1 MNKIFNSFLLIFI
14 STNLTLAK
22 ESSYELGAI
31 SVVGSVEKGSQS
43 VDYFSPKSISV
54 ISSKQIQEE
63 GAKQLDEITRYES
76 GFISQIYGA
85 DLDTTDWIKLRG
97 FDASLVLDGTA
108 IYKGGYFGWSPDLY
122 GLEKIEIIKG
132 ADSLN
137 YGSSQSGGVINLV
150 SKRPQ
155 KTPIAEIGAKIGNLS
170 QNGLF
175 FDVGDK
181 TFNTNSNFR
190 IVGNYFRQNGQL
202 DGTWQEHY
210 YFAPSLAIDINDDT
224 FLTLLTSFQ
233 YDQGIPTTGFFPIYG
248 TIIDTPQGTIKPS
261 TNLGSPLSDYLKR
274 KQYSLGYEFIHYFND
289 KLSFMQN
296 YRYNMENKSQFAV
309 SFSAL
314 DLNNPDMAKRSSI
327 ILDGIARSHTLDN
340 RLVLKNSYKELENTL
355 TGGIDY
361 QYIYVNGKYGFGSA
375 SDINIFNP
383 IHIPQIKSK
392 VPTYLV
398 KQSQLGLYVQDRAKL
413 YDKWVLDLGMRFDKA
428 KNNAKSFGSKSNY
441 NVNHAT
447 FQTGLMY
454 IFEDLG
460 LMPFI
465 SYSEAFRPIAGSDGQ
480 GKDYKPYESR
490 QYEAGFKYLPY
501 FIDDGELIFSY
512 FDIQEKNALVNA
524 NPSASIPVSIQAGKQ
539 DAKGIELSSNIA
551 LSESINYALAYT
563 HYFQTHTSLNAL
575 KIIRTPMMPKDVFA
589 TKISH
594 TLKINHKQNFKSS
607 FGIRYIGSSTDEA
620 GNVGIKVPS
629 YTLYDLAFGYNYNK
643 WNTQLNINNIFNKKY
658 VSGCYYSCYY
668 GEGIKGI
675 LSISYKY

>member
-1 MNKIFNSFLLIFI
+1 MNKVFNSFLLISI
-14 STNLTLAK
+14 SASLALAK
-22 ESSYELGAI
+22 ESSYELGAV
-31 SVVGSVEKGSQS
+31 SVVGSIEKGNQS
-43 VDYFSPKSISV
+43 VDYLSPKSVSV
-54 ISSKQIQEE
+54 ISAKQIQEE
-63 GAKQLDEITRYES
+63 GAQQLDEITRYES
-76 GFISQIYGA
+76 GFVSQIYGA
-85 DLDTTDWIKLRG
+85 DLDTTDWLKLRG

-122 GLEKIEIIKG
+122 GLEKIEVIKG
-132 ADSLN
+132 ADSLS

-175 FDVGDK
+175 FDIGDK
-181 TFNTNSNFR
+181 AFNTNSNFR

-210 YFAPSLAIDINDDT
+210 YFAPSLAINIDDDT
-224 FLTLLTSFQ
+224 FLTLLSSFQ
-233 YDQGIPTTGFFPIYG
+233 YDQGVPTTGFFPVYG

-289 KLSFMQN
+289 ELTFMQN
-296 YRYNMENKSQFAV
+296 YRYNMEDKSQFAV

-314 DLNNPDMAKRSSI
+314 QNNSTTATRSSI

-340 RLVLKNSYKELENTL
+340 RLVLKHNYKELENTL
-355 TGGIDY
+355 TSGIDY
-361 QYIYVNGKYGFGSA
+361 QYIYVNGKYGYGSA
-375 SDINIFNP
+375 SNVNIFDP
-383 IHIPQIKSK
+383 DHTPQIKSK

-413 YDKWVLDLGMRFDKA
+413 YDKWILDLGMRFDKA
-428 KNNAKSFGSKSNY
+428 KSNAKSFGNKSDY
-441 NVNHAT
+441 NVNHTT

-454 IFEDLG
+454 VFEDLG
-460 LMPFI
+460 LMPFV
-465 SYSEAFRPIAGSDGQ
+465 SYSGAFRPIAGNDGE
-480 GKDYKPYESR
+480 GKGYKPYESR

-501 FIDDGELIFSY
+501 FIDGELNLSY

-524 NPSASIPVSIQAGKQ
+524 VPSAHTPVSIQAGKQ
-539 DAKGIELSSNIA
+539 NAKGLELSSNIA
-551 LSESINYALAYT
+551 LSESINYTLAYA
-563 HYFQTHTSLNAL
+563 HYFQTHTSLDAL
-575 KIIRTPMMPKDVFA
+575 KTIRTPMMPKDIFA

-594 TLKINHKQNFKSS
+594 TFKIDHKQNFKSS
-607 FGIRYIGSSTDEA
+607 FGIRYVGSSTDEA
-620 GNVGIKVPS
+620 GNPNIKVPS
-629 YTLYDLAFGYNYNK
+629 YTLYDLVFSYNYDK
-643 WNTQLNINNIFNKKY
+643 WNAQLNIDNIFNKKY

>member
-1 MNKIFNSFLLIFI
+1 MNKVFNSFLLISI
-14 STNLTLAK
+14 SASLALAK
-22 ESSYELGAI
+22 ESSYELGAV
-31 SVVGSVEKGSQS
+31 SVVGSIEKGNQS
-43 VDYFSPKSISV
+43 VDYLSPKSVSV
-54 ISSKQIQEE
+54 ISAKQIQEE
-63 GAKQLDEITRYES
+63 GAQQLDEITRYES
-76 GFISQIYGA
+76 GFVSQIYGA
-85 DLDTTDWIKLRG
+85 DLDTTDWLKLRG

-122 GLEKIEIIKG
+122 GLEKIEVIKG
-132 ADSLN
+132 ADSLS

-175 FDVGDK
+175 FDIGDK
-181 TFNTNSNFR
+181 AFNTNSNFR

-210 YFAPSLAIDINDDT
+210 YFAPSLAINIDDDT
-224 FLTLLTSFQ
+224 FLTLLSSFQ
-233 YDQGIPTTGFFPIYG
+233 YDQGVPTTGFFPVYG

-289 KLSFMQN
+289 ELTFMQN
-296 YRYNMENKSQFAV
+296 YRYNMEDKSQFAV

-314 DLNNPDMAKRSSI
+314 QNNSSTATRSSI

-340 RLVLKNSYKELENTL
+340 RLVLKHNYKELENTL
-355 TGGIDY
+355 TSGIDY
-361 QYIYVNGKYGFGSA
+361 QYIYVNGKYGYGSA
-375 SDINIFNP
+375 SNVNIFDP
-383 IHIPQIKSK
+383 DHTPQIKSK

-413 YDKWVLDLGMRFDKA
+413 YDKWILDLGMRFDKA
-428 KNNAKSFGSKSNY
+428 KSNAKSFRNQSDY
-441 NVNHAT
+441 NVNHTT

-460 LMPFI
+460 LMPFV
-465 SYSEAFRPIAGSDGQ
+465 SYSGAFRPIAGSDGE
-480 GKDYKPYESR
+480 GKGYKPYESR

-501 FIDDGELIFSY
+501 FIDGELNLSY

-524 NPSASIPVSIQAGKQ
+524 DPSMPIPVSIQAGKQ
-539 DAKGIELSSNIA
+539 NAKGLELSSNIA
-551 LSESINYALAYT
+551 LSESINYTLAYA
-563 HYFQTHTSLNAL
+563 HYFQTHTSLDAL
-575 KIIRTPMMPKDVFA
+575 KTIRTPMMPKDIFA

-594 TLKINHKQNFKSS
+594 TFKIDHKQNFKSS
-607 FGIRYIGSSTDEA
+607 FGIRYVGSSTDET
-620 GNVGIKVPS
+620 GNPNIKVPS
-629 YTLYDLAFGYNYNK
+629 YTLYDLAFSYNYDK
-643 WNTQLNINNIFNKKY
+643 WNAQLNIDNIFNKKY

>member
-1 MNKIFNSFLLIFI
+1 MNKVFNSFLLISI
-14 STNLTLAK
+14 SASLALAK
-22 ESSYELGAI
+22 ESSYELGAV
-31 SVVGSVEKGSQS
+31 SVVGSIEKGNQS
-43 VDYFSPKSISV
+43 VDYLSPKSVSV
-54 ISSKQIQEE
+54 ISAKQIQEE
-63 GAKQLDEITRYES
+63 GAQQLDEITRYES
-76 GFISQIYGA
+76 GFVSQIYGA
-85 DLDTTDWIKLRG
+85 DLDTTDWLKLRG

-122 GLEKIEIIKG
+122 GLEKIEVIKG
-132 ADSLN
+132 ADSLS

-155 KTPIAEIGAKIGNLS
+155 KNPIAEIGSKIGNLS

-175 FDVGDK
+175 FDIGDK
-181 TFNTNSNFR
+181 AFNTNSNFR

-210 YFAPSLAIDINDDT
+210 YFAPSLAINIDDDT
-224 FLTLLTSFQ
+224 FLTLLSSFQ
-233 YDQGIPTTGFFPIYG
+233 YDQGVPTTGFFPVYG

-289 KLSFMQN
+289 ELTFMQN
-296 YRYNMENKSQFAV
+296 YRYNMEDKSQFAV

-314 DLNNPDMAKRSSI
+314 DSKDPTTATRSSI

-340 RLVLKNSYKELENTL
+340 RLVLKHNYKELENTL
-355 TGGIDY
+355 TSGIDY
-361 QYIYVNGKYGFGSA
+361 QYIYVNGKYGYGSA
-375 SDINIFNP
+375 SNVNIFVP
-383 IHIPQIKSK
+383 DHTPQIKSK

-413 YDKWVLDLGMRFDKA
+413 DKWILDLGMRFDKA
-428 KNNAKSFGSKSNY
+428 KSNAKSFGNKSDY
-441 NVNHAT
+441 NVNHTT

-460 LMPFI
+460 LMPFV
-465 SYSEAFRPIAGSDGQ
+465 SYSGAFRPIAGSDGE
-480 GKDYKPYESR
+480 GKGYKPYESR

-501 FIDDGELIFSY
+501 FIDGELNLSY

-524 NPSASIPVSIQAGKQ
+524 DPSMSTPVSIQAGKQ
-539 DAKGIELSSNIA
+539 NAKGLELSSNMA
-551 LSESINYALAYT
+551 LSESINYTLAYA
-563 HYFQTHTSLNAL
+563 HYFQTHTSLDAL
-575 KIIRTPMMPKDVFA
+575 KTIRTPMMPKDIFA

-594 TLKINHKQNFKSS
+594 TFKIDHKQNFKSS

-620 GNVGIKVPS
+620 GNPNIKVPS
-629 YTLYDLAFGYNYNK
+629 YTLYDLAFSYNYDK
-643 WNTQLNINNIFNKKY
+643 WNARLNIDNIFNKKY

>member
-1 MNKIFNSFLLIFI
+1 MNKVFNSFLLISI
-14 STNLTLAK
+14 SASLALAK
-22 ESSYELGAI
+22 ESSYELGAV
-31 SVVGSVEKGSQS
+31 SVVGSIEKGNQS
-43 VDYFSPKSISV
+43 VDYLSPKSVSV
-54 ISSKQIQEE
+54 ISAKQIQEE
-63 GAKQLDEITRYES
+63 GAQQLDEITRYES
-76 GFISQIYGA
+76 GFVSQIYGA
-85 DLDTTDWIKLRG
+85 DLDTTDWLKLRG

-122 GLEKIEIIKG
+122 GLEKIEVIKG
-132 ADSLN
+132 ADSLS

-155 KTPIAEIGAKIGNLS
+155 KNPIAEIGAKIGNLS

-175 FDVGDK
+175 FDIGDK
-181 TFNTNSNFR
+181 AFNTNSNFR

-210 YFAPSLAIDINDDT
+210 YFAPSLAINIDDDT
-224 FLTLLTSFQ
+224 FLTLLSSFQ
-233 YDQGIPTTGFFPIYG
+233 YDQGVPTTGFFPIYG

-289 KLSFMQN
+289 ELTFMQN
-296 YRYNMENKSQFAV
+296 YRYNMEDKSQFAV

-314 DLNNPDMAKRSSI
+314 DSSDPSTATRSSI

-340 RLVLKNSYKELENTL
+340 RLVLKHNYKELENTL
-355 TGGIDY
+355 TSGIDY
-361 QYIYVNGKYGFGSA
+361 QYIYVNGKYGYGNA
-375 SDINIFNP
+375 SNVNIFDP
-383 IHIPQIKSK
+383 DHTPQIKSK

-398 KQSQLGLYVQDRAKL
+398 KQSQLGLYVQDRTKL
-413 YDKWVLDLGMRFDKA
+413 YDKWILDLGMRFDKA
-428 KNNAKSFGSKSNY
+428 KSNAKSFGNKSDY
-441 NVNHAT
+441 NVNHTT

-454 IFEDLG
+454 VFEDLG
-460 LMPFI
+460 LMPFV
-465 SYSEAFRPIAGSDGQ
+465 SYSGAFRPIAGSDGE
-480 GKDYKPYESR
+480 GKGYKPYESR

-501 FIDDGELIFSY
+501 FIDGELNLSY

-524 NPSASIPVSIQAGKQ
+524 DPSVPIPVSIQAGKQ
-539 DAKGIELSSNIA
+539 NAKGLELSSNMA
-551 LSESINYALAYT
+551 LSESINYTLAYA
-563 HYFQTHTSLNAL
+563 HYFQTHTSLDAL
-575 KIIRTPMMPKDVFA
+575 KTIRTPMMPKDIFA

-594 TLKINHKQNFKSS
+594 TFKIDHKQNFKSS

-620 GNVGIKVPS
+620 GNPNIKVPS
-629 YTLYDLAFGYNYNK
+629 YTLYDLAFSYNYDK
-643 WNTQLNINNIFNKKY
+643 WNARLNIDNIFNKKY

>member
-1 MNKIFNSFLLIFI
+1 MNKIFNSFLLISI
-14 STNLTLAK
+14 SASLALAK
-22 ESSYELGAI
+22 ESPYELGAV

-43 VDYFSPKSISV
+43 MDYLSPKSVSV

-63 GAKQLDEITRYES
+63 GAEQLDEITRYES
-76 GFISQIYGA
+76 GFVSQIYGA
-85 DLDTTDWIKLRG
+85 DLDTTDWLKLRG

-122 GLEKIEIIKG
+122 GLEKIEVIKG
-132 ADSLN
+132 ADSLS

-155 KTPIAEIGAKIGNLS
+155 KTPMAEIGAKIGNLS

-181 TFNTNSNFR
+181 AFNTNNNFR

-210 YFAPSLAIDINDDT
+210 YFAPSLAININDDT
-224 FLTLLTSFQ
+224 FLTLLASFQ
-233 YDQGIPTTGFFPIYG
+233 YDQGVPTTGFFPVYG
-248 TIIDTPQGTIKPS
+248 TIVDTPQGTIKPN

-289 KLSFMQN
+289 ELTFMQN

-314 DLNNPDMAKRSSI
+314 DPNNPTTATRSSI

-340 RLVLKNSYKELENTL
+340 RLVLKHNYKELENTL
-355 TGGIDY
+355 TSGIDY
-361 QYIYVNGKYGFGSA
+361 QYIYVNGKYGYGSA
-375 SDINIFNP
+375 SNVNIFDPNRT
-383 IHIPQIKSK
+383 PQIKSK

-413 YDKWVLDLGMRFDKA
+413 YDKWILDLGMRFDKA
-428 KNNAKSFGSKSNY
+428 KSNAKSFGSKSDY
-441 NVNHAT
+441 NINHTT

-454 IFEDLG
+454 VFEDIG
-460 LMPFI
+460 LMPFV
-465 SYSEAFRPIAGSDGQ
+465 SYSGAFRPIAGSDGD

-501 FIDDGELIFSY
+501 FIDGELNLSY

-524 NPSASIPVSIQAGKQ
+524 DPSASIPVSIQAGKQ
-539 DAKGIELSSNIA
+539 NAKGLELSSKVA
-551 LSESINYALAYT
+551 LSESIDYTLAYT
-563 HYFQTHTSLNAL
+563 HYFQTHTSLDAL
-575 KIIRTPMMPKDVFA
+575 KTIRTPMMPKDIFA

-594 TLKINHKQNFKSS
+594 TFKIDHKQNFKSS
-607 FGIRYIGSSTDEA
+607 FGVRYIGSSTDEA
-620 GNVGIKVPS
+620 GNPNIKVPS
-629 YTLYDLAFGYNYNK
+629 YTLYDLAFRYNYDK
-643 WNTQLNINNIFNKKY
+643 WNIQLNIDNIFNKKY

-675 LSISYKY
+675 LSVSYKY

>member
-1 MNKIFNSFLLIFI
+1 MNKVFNSFLLISI
-14 STNLTLAK
+14 SASLALAK
-22 ESSYELGAI
+22 ESSYELGAV
-31 SVVGSVEKGSQS
+31 SVVGSIEKGNQS
-43 VDYFSPKSISV
+43 VDYLSPKSVSV
-54 ISSKQIQEE
+54 ISAKQIQEE
-63 GAKQLDEITRYES
+63 GAQQLDEITRYES
-76 GFISQIYGA
+76 GFVSQIYGA
-85 DLDTTDWIKLRG
+85 DLDTTDWLKLRG

-122 GLEKIEIIKG
+122 GLEKIEVIKG
-132 ADSLN
+132 ADSLS

-175 FDVGDK
+175 FDIGDK
-181 TFNTNSNFR
+181 AFNTNSNFR

-210 YFAPSLAIDINDDT
+210 YFAPSLAININDDT
-224 FLTLLTSFQ
+224 FLTLLSSFQ
-233 YDQGIPTTGFFPIYG
+233 YDQGVPTTGFFPVYG

-289 KLSFMQN
+289 ELTFMQN
-296 YRYNMENKSQFAV
+296 YRYNMEDKSQFAV

-314 DLNNPDMAKRSSI
+314 NPSNSTTATRSSI

-340 RLVLKNSYKELENTL
+340 RLVLKHNYKELENTL
-355 TGGIDY
+355 TSGIDY
-361 QYIYVNGKYGFGSA
+361 QYIYVNGKYGYGNA
-375 SDINIFNP
+375 SNVNIFDP
-383 IHIPQIKSK
+383 DHTSQIKSK

-413 YDKWVLDLGMRFDKA
+413 YDKWILDLGMRFDKA
-428 KNNAKSFGSKSNY
+428 KSNAKSFGNKSDY
-441 NVNHAT
+441 NVNHTT

-460 LMPFI
+460 LMPFV
-465 SYSEAFRPIAGSDGQ
+465 SYSGAFRPIAGSDGE
-480 GKDYKPYESR
+480 GKGYKPYESR

-501 FIDDGELIFSY
+501 FIDGELNLSY

-524 NPSASIPVSIQAGKQ
+524 DPSMPTPVSIQAGKQ
-539 DAKGIELSSNIA
+539 NAKGLELSSNIA
-551 LSESINYALAYT
+551 LSESINYTLAYA
-563 HYFQTHTSLNAL
+563 HYFQTHTSLDAL
-575 KIIRTPMMPKDVFA
+575 KTIRTPMMPKDIFA

-594 TLKINHKQNFKSS
+594 TFKIDHKQNFKSS

-620 GNVGIKVPS
+620 GNPNIKVPS
-629 YTLYDLAFGYNYNK
+629 YTLYDLAFSYNYDK
-643 WNTQLNINNIFNKKY
+643 WNARLNIDNIFNKKY

>member
-1 MNKIFNSFLLIFI
+1 MNKVFNSFLLISI
-14 STNLTLAK
+14 SASLALAK
-22 ESSYELGAI
+22 ESSYELGAV
-31 SVVGSVEKGSQS
+31 SVVGSIEKGNQS
-43 VDYFSPKSISV
+43 VDYLSPKSVSV
-54 ISSKQIQEE
+54 ISAKQIQEE
-63 GAKQLDEITRYES
+63 GAQQLDEITRYES
-76 GFISQIYGA
+76 GFVSQIYGA
-85 DLDTTDWIKLRG
+85 DLDTTDWLKLRG

-122 GLEKIEIIKG
+122 GLEKIEVIKG
-132 ADSLN
+132 ADSLS

-175 FDVGDK
+175 FDIGDK
-181 TFNTNSNFR
+181 AFNTNSNFR

-210 YFAPSLAIDINDDT
+210 YFAPSLAINIDDDT
-224 FLTLLTSFQ
+224 FLTLLSSFQ
-233 YDQGIPTTGFFPIYG
+233 YDQGVPTTGFFPVYG

-289 KLSFMQN
+289 ELTFMQN
-296 YRYNMENKSQFAV
+296 YRYNMEDKSQFAV

-314 DLNNPDMAKRSSI
+314 DSKDPTTATRSSI

-340 RLVLKNSYKELENTL
+340 RLVLKHNYKELENTL
-355 TGGIDY
+355 TSGIDY
-361 QYIYVNGKYGFGSA
+361 QYIYVNGKYGYGSA
-375 SDINIFNP
+375 SNVNIFVP
-383 IHIPQIKSK
+383 DHTPQIKSK

-413 YDKWVLDLGMRFDKA
+413 YDKWILDLGMRFDKA
-428 KNNAKSFGSKSNY
+428 KSNAKSFGNKSDY
-441 NVNHAT
+441 NVNHTT

-460 LMPFI
+460 LMPFV
-465 SYSEAFRPIAGSDGQ
+465 SYSGAFRPIAGSDGE
-480 GKDYKPYESR
+480 GKGYKPYESR

-501 FIDDGELIFSY
+501 FIDGELNLSY

-524 NPSASIPVSIQAGKQ
+524 DPSMSTPVSIQAGKQ
-539 DAKGIELSSNIA
+539 NAKGLELSSNMA
-551 LSESINYALAYT
+551 LSESINYTLAYA
-563 HYFQTHTSLNAL
+563 HYFQTHTSLDAL
-575 KIIRTPMMPKDVFA
+575 KTIRTPMMPKDIFA

-594 TLKINHKQNFKSS
+594 TFKIDHKQNFKSS

-620 GNVGIKVPS
+620 GNPNIKVPS
-629 YTLYDLAFGYNYNK
+629 YTLYDLAFSYNYDK
-643 WNTQLNINNIFNKKY
+643 WNARLNIDNIFNKKY